1 MARPMSDAALLQVSG
16 LGKRFGGFV
25 ALADI
30 ALDVAA
36 GERVGLIGPNGSG
49 KSTLV
54 NCICGTLRHETGE
67 IRFEGRTLAG
77 LTAHERTRRGLG
89 RSFQLPRP
97 FSSMTLAENLRVPIL
112 YTVNARRGHA
122 VADPDRRCGD
132 LLHMVGL
139 AEKADHLPRDL
150 TQIEMRKLELA
161 RAMAAEPQLL
171 IADEAMAGLSHGE
184 VDDILALLMQLNKQG
199 VTIIMIEHIMRA
211 VLAFSQR
218 LVVLVA
224 GRKIADG
231 DPQAVVR
238 QPDVVQAYLGS

>member
-1 MARPMSDAALLQVSG
+1 MSEAALLQVSG

-30 ALDVAA
+30 ELSVAT

-67 IRFEGRTLAG
+67 VRFSGRTLAG
-77 LTAHERTRRGLG
+77 LTAHERTRRGLA

-97 FSSMTLAENLRVPIL
+97 FSSMTLAQNLRVPIL
-112 YTVNARRGHA
+112 YTVNARRTRA
-122 VADPDRRCGD
+122 MADPDRRCGD
-132 LLHMVGL
+132 LLRMVGL
-139 AEKADHLPRDL
+139 ADKADHLPRDL

-184 VDDILALLMQLNKQG
+184 VDDILALLMQLNGQG
-199 VTIIMIEHIMRA
+199 VTIILIEHIMRA

>member
-1 MARPMSDAALLQVSG
+1 MPPHSSLLEISD

-25 ALADI
+25 ALESIELA
-30 ALDVAA
+30 VNQ

-54 NCICGTLRHETGE
+54 NCMCGTLRNEMGSV
-67 IRFEGRTLAG
+67 RFAG
-77 LTAHERTRRGLG
+77 HSLDGLSAHQRTRLGLA

-97 FSSMTLAENLRVPIL
+97 FNTLSLAENLRVPLL
-112 YTVNARRGHA
+112 YTVNARHRQALGA
-122 VADPDRRCGD
+122 RAIDERCAE

-139 AEKADHLPRDL
+139 ADKSSHLPRDL

-161 RAMAAEPQLL
+161 RAMAAAPRLL
-171 IADEAMAGLSHGE
+171 VADEAMAGLSHAE
-184 VDDILALLMQLNKQG
+184 VDDILALLIRLNEQG
-199 VTIIMIEHIMRA
+199 VTVILIEHIMRA
-211 VLAFSQR
+211 VMHFSQR

-231 DPQAVVR
+231 TPADVVR
-238 QPDVVQAYLGS
+238 DPDVVRAYLGE